1 MIFTNYKALHFQD
14 IQNLCFRLPPF
25 SRPVIALKK
34 LRCDLET
41 LSIDRALNKEH
52 FHGKVMWK
60 MYKKL
65 VPEKIKHN
73 FGKQA
78 KTAIACKKLI

>member
-65 VPEKIKHN
+65 VPESCLILVNKP
-73 FGKQA
+73 KQPLHA
-78 KTAIACKKLI
+78 RN